1 MFSRTRQ
8 GAVDVITGEVPLNVD
23 SCDEFMRQIDAC
35 LIQGQPRLVLDL
47 RNVPFI
53 DSAGLELMLEIQD
66 RCVESGGTCKLAA
79 PNPLCTDILTATAV
93 GLEFETYPDAIE
105 AAGSFA
111 L

>member
-1 MFSRTRQ
+1 MFARSRQ
-8 GAVDVITGEVPLNVD
+8 GAVDVITGDVPLNVD
-23 SCDEFMRQIDAC
+23 TCGDFQQQIEAC
-35 LIQGQPRLVLDL
+35 LNRGQPRLVIDL
-47 RNVPFI
+47 RDVPFI
-53 DSAGLELMLEIQD
+53 DSAGLELLLDIQD
-66 RCVESGGTCKLAA
+66 RCVQSGGTCKLAA